1 MRLIL
6 LAFLALISMS
16 ISAQQG
22 WEAGGMAG
30 ITHYRGDI
38 NTSSFLNKPGVSI
51 SALAR
56 YNFNNR
62 ICLKVAGTYGRTG
75 ADDAN
80 SSNEYE
86 NTRNLSFRTDI
97 FDGSA
102 QLEFNFMPY
111 VHGSKEEFFS
121 PYLFLG
127 ASVFK
132 FDPQAFY
139 DDRWIDLR
147 PLGTEGQFRGEEY
160 FSTAGA
166 MVFGGGFKLSLT
178 YEWSINI
185 EVSARK
191 LFTDYLDDVSTVY
204 PDMEDLESLRGELS
218 VALSD
223 RSVGEQIGSLG
234 RQRGDAENN
243 DMFSFA
249 NIGIVYYFGD
259 IRCPEYGSRK

>member
-1 MRLIL
+1 
-6 LAFLALISMS
+6 MS
-16 ISAQQG
+16 ATAQQG

-30 ITHYRGDI
+30 ITHYQGDI

-62 ICLKVAGTYGRTG
+62 ICLKIAGTYGRTG

-80 SSNEYE
+80 SSNEFE
-86 NTRNLSFRTDI
+86 KTRNLSFRTDI

-111 VHGSKEEFFS
+111 VHGSKEEFFT

-147 PLGTEGQFRGEEY
+147 PLGTEGQFKGEEY

-166 MVFGGGFKLSLT
+166 MVFGGGLKLSLT

-185 EVSARK
+185 EVSARR

-223 RSVGEQIGSLG
+223 PSIGDQPLGDFG

-259 IRCPEYGSRK
+259 IRCPDYGSRK